1 MRFIV
6 FLLLF
11 VEYLRL
17 KQRERNEV
25 TEPLLP
31 EYAAPASEQG

>member
-17 KQRERNEV
+17 KRQEQNEV

-31 EYAAPASEQG
+31 EYAATASEQA